1 MAFANDKSTMNID
14 KPIASEVDEMGMT
27 LEKEESIYLISSQV
41 AKHKVLPQKMNV
53 EQMEQESG
61 EL

>member
-1 MAFANDKSTMNID
+1 MNFN

-27 LEKEESIYLISSQV
+27 LEKEELTYLRSSQV

>member
-1 MAFANDKSTMNID
+1 MARANDKSTMNID

-27 LEKEESIYLISSQV
+27 LEKEESTYLRSSQV